1 MTTTTSF
8 DQALEQIAQGEP
20 LSLAALHEFAAGADI
35 LPLGMLADAW
45 RARLHGARATF
56 LRVALV
62 PWDAIDDGVGKAP
75 GARELR
81 LTGAPDT
88 FDVALATLQT
98 AKSLAAGRT
107 VSAFAWTD
115 VTRWASALGEAPV
128 RILVRLREGG
138 LDDVAGLR
146 IDDAPDVT
154 PMIEALAEAGYS
166 RLRLQVGLPA
176 AADRLAA
183 WVAVDAAHVR
193 LGCVQAISPL
203 PGSQRLARPTTGYDD
218 VKMLASARLA
228 APHVP
233 SVQVDWLQY
242 GPKLAQVALTF
253 GADDLDNVSG
263 VEDTGEGR
271 RRAPLE
277 EIRRNIQAAGLEA
290 VERDGRFAPIPG

>member
-8 DQALEQIAQGEP
+8 DHALDQVTQGEP
-20 LSLAALHEFAAGADI
+20 LSAAVLREFTSSPDI

-45 RARLHGARATF
+45 RGRMHGARATF
-56 LRVALV
+56 LRVTSI
-62 PWDAIDDGVGKAP
+62 PWDALDGATLLP

-88 FDVALATLQT
+88 FESAVAVLQT
-98 AKSLAAGRT
+98 SKGLAAGRT
-107 VSAFAWTD
+107 VSAFTWPD
-115 VTRWASALGEAPV
+115 VVRWASALGEPAA
-128 RILVRLREGG
+128 RTLARLREAG

-146 IDDAPDVT
+146 VDEVPDVT
-154 PMIEALAEAGYS
+154 AMLDALAEAGYTHV
-166 RLRLQVGLPA
+166 RLQVAQPA
-176 AADRLAA
+176 AADRLDTWA
-183 WVAVDAAHVR
+183 AVDAAHVR
-193 LGCVQAISPL
+193 LGCVRAIDPL
-203 PGSQRLARPTTGYDD
+203 PGAQRLARPTTGYDD
-218 VKMLASARLA
+218 VKMLSSARLA

-233 SVQVDWLQY
+233 SVQVDWVRY

-263 VEDTGEGR
+263 ADDSGEGR

-290 VERDGRFAPIPG
+290 VERDGRFTAIPG